1 MASKSLAFEVDN
13 TGVVVVSDNKLF
25 ELLII
30 ARAAATFSQKMAEVN
45 TQGID
50 GISGFVGYYKH
61 TINSTAG
68 FTGDND
74 VSIISGDIQTA
85 LARVKTNTD
94 KAYSNIQ
101 KSTSKLRVSN
111 YQKETWDFFA
121 ELVDLTI
128 DSVRVISDQHKLIK
142 GSDSEYDHNTRIKF
156 IQGHHEWIYNVRT
169 KGEEDSIIKAFANGA
184 EIKDIKGPN
193 ALVFFLLYK
202 VSWAI
207 GMDCGYDFIAQQL
220 SRNQELVRIANKV
233 SNVIGGD
240 AARYIAIAFNLKT
253 LQSEASI
260 SESDALSQVISDQ
273 MRCDKDELKRLKL
286 AFA

>member
-13 TGVVVVSDNKLF
+13 NGVVVVSDSKLF

-30 ARAAATFSQKMAEVN
+30 ARAAATFSQKMADVN
-45 TQGID
+45 TKGVD

-74 VSIISGDIQTA
+74 VSIISGDIQTS
-85 LARVKTNTD
+85 LARVETNIE

-121 ELVDLTI
+121 ELVDLTV
-128 DSVRVISDQHKLIK
+128 DSVRVISDRHKLIK
-142 GSDSEYDHNTRIKF
+142 GFDGMYDHNTRIKF
-156 IQGHHEWIYNVRT
+156 NQGDHEWVYNVRT
-169 KGEEDSIIKAFANGA
+169 KGEEESVIKGFADGV
-184 EIKDIKGPN
+184 EIKDINGPN

-202 VSWAI
+202 VSWVI
-207 GMDCGYDFIAQQL
+207 GMDCGYDFMVQQL

-233 SNVIGGD
+233 SNIIGGD
-240 AARYIAIAFNLKT
+240 AARYISIAFNLKH
-253 LQSEASI
+253 LQAETNI
-260 SESDALSQVISDQ
+260 SESDALSQVITDQ
-273 MRCDKDELKRLKL
+273 VRCDHDELKRLKS